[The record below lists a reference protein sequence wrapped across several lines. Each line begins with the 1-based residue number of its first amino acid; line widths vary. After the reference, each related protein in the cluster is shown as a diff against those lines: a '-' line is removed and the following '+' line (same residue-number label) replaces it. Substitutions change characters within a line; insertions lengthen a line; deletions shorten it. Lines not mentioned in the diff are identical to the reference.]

1 MAKYKKIPV
10 TIEAYTFDEMKD
22 LEEKYGAAFCNE
34 SRLSSFEINGRKI
47 EQINTDT
54 CRIKKIELNKICYNH
69 KKYIKNIV

>member
-54 CRIKKIELNKICYNH
+54 CRIKNR
-69 KKYIKNIV
+69 IK